1 MKVRLILTALAVVA
15 IVGTFLSGYAAAGFT
30 GNVLPGVATPGPSPE
45 LLDEASGE
53 FDIFWE
59 AWDRLQETHYE
70 GPQNVVDLVLGH
82 RLGDAWTVGVTTD
95 RLIDG
100 EDIGL
105 MRGRAIGHDGLLV
118 FVKNTTAG
126 VEKSCLLA
134 REERGRSSAAIEPKA
149 SH

>member
-1 MKVRLILTALAVVA
+1 MAAIGQKRERFVDLIFERRHVRSSIGAFPHAEAV
-15 IVGTFLSGYAAAGFT
+15 S
-30 GNVLPGVATPGPSPE
+30 NVFEAHLP
-45 LLDEASGE
+45 L
-53 FDIFWE
+53 FDRH
-59 AWDRLQETHYE
+59 RLVV
-70 GPQNVVDLVLGH
+70 QNVVDLVLGH